1 MKKKIQPAN
10 TLHDIRS
17 WRSRQFSTLQWG
29 WERSMHIELGALMI
43 KVTDGISMHIYQR
56 RRSNHTRQ
64 WGRERSKYIH
74 MNGPWRKP
82 LPYRGFTFKQ
92 NIYLSYPLEGKEVRL
107 FGRRVSW
114 MEGKKER
121 LGWKGDPVSLCYCIA
136 GTWADLPLLA
146 CCCCSR

>member
-1 MKKKIQPAN
+1 
-10 TLHDIRS
+10 
-17 WRSRQFSTLQWG
+17 
-29 WERSMHIELGALMI
+29 MHIELGALMI

-121 LGWKGDPVSLCYCIA
+121 LGWKGDPQNCVIV
-136 GTWADLPLLA
+136 LLHCWNLGWPATA
-146 CCCCSR
+146 CLLLLQQIVAVLVLEWPALYIFTTSKIRGITG